1 MLTLIEQM
9 PWTILLSMDNFYKP
23 LTKEQRKLAFER
35 SVSLRL
41 IFYYF
46 LIRLTHCAYSK
57 YDFDSPDAID
67 MDMFVQVLS
76 DLKAGYVFLFFFS
89 ISLLENYKKKTF
101 FF

>member
-1 MLTLIEQM
+1 M

-35 SVSLRL
+35 LVSFHL
-41 IFYYF
+41 IFYDVS
-46 LIRLTHCAYSK
+46 IKLTHCAYSK

-76 DLKAGYVFLFFFS
+76 DLKAGYVFFFL
-89 ISLLENYKKKTF
+89 SLLENYKKK
-101 FF
+101 